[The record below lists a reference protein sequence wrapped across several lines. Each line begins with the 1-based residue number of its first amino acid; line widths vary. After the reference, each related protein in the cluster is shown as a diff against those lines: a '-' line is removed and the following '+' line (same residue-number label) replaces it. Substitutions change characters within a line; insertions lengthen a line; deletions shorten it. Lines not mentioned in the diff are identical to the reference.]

1 MKKSKK
7 IILRL
12 IPVLLLVVVVLNS
25 SVFGFNSFTNENLQD
40 LGEEGDAGV
49 VGTAANNAWAAVRLI
64 LQILAV
70 AAIVFAGVRYM
81 FASADQKADIK
92 KSMVILVIGAVFV
105 FGASIIIDFIVQA
118 TGSITGIQEQ

>member
-7 IILRL
+7 IIIRL

-25 SVFGFNSFTNENLQD
+25 SVFGFDNFTQEGVNNI
-40 LGEEGDAGV
+40 GEGGDAGV
-49 VGTAANNAWAAVRLI
+49 VGEAANNAWAAVRLI

-92 KSMVILVIGAVFV
+92 KSMIILVIGAIFV
-105 FGASIIIDFIVQA
+105 FGASIIVDFIVQA
-118 TGSITGIQEQ
+118 TQSITGIS